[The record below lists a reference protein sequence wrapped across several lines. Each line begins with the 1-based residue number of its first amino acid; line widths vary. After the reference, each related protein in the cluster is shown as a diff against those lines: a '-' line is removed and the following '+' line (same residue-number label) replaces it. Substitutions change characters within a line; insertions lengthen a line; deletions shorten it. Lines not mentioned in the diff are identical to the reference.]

1 MRNYGR
7 LAQLGAFTVATAL
20 VTVAAATGA
29 GASAGTTITPTRE
42 TVADPFRTG
51 SEPSVTVAPD
61 GTVYESPIWGFTTT
75 QSFLDRSLDGGDT
88 FNTLSLAPGQGK
100 LDQCTGGGDSSI
112 ATGTYPG
119 DVWMIDLGVL
129 PEVPA
134 RVSNNHG
141 NSWSSSCLANF
152 ADGVNFFAD
161 RQWLST
167 DFKNNKMIYLYRD
180 TEGTTGEF
188 IKTADLPS
196 EPGTAGSAQINFKSL
211 CLNAEGVAAACV
223 RDTSTGGPPVTDNT
237 PTSPGYGTTY
247 MPQAAGN
254 GINIVRIRPGDAAKP
269 IDETPTIRTSVT
281 LFPVAAVDRAGTVY
295 LAWTDATSG
304 QYDVHYT
311 YSTDQGATWAPD
323 RIVNTPDTNVATTV
337 MPTIV
342 AGDNGKIDIAYYGSA
357 DTKDPTSNNGPWY
370 LEMDQIF
377 GANTD
382 NPVQTHTV
390 MSDRPVHNATV
401 CLSGLGCA
409 AKPGPA
415 GDRQL
420 GDFFLMTLDKSGRA
434 VIAFNDGD
442 NQLGRTSP
450 GGALPAPSFAHLVRQ
465 ATGPSL
471 YGGDVPPLPTP
482 TNSVS
487 VADHNN
493 PVPLALPT
501 GAVGANNDALKLLAS
516 STSYD
521 ASGNLVVTLHVKK
534 LDAIAAV
541 TPPALPAATF
551 MTRFIFHDAIYA
563 ISAETEGGQWRYF
576 AGPAAGLVAG
586 NTGEKAAY
594 YPATTSVTGS
604 VDTATNTIHIAVPP
618 SAVGAPTKADTLYSV
633 TSYALTHAVPTA
645 PVPPQAENYT
655 DFPQIADVLPAYNV
669 VAFQQ
674 ATLPESPLAIAL
686 PLVALLAI
694 ATGAG
699 IRRRSLGRTAA

>member
-1 MRNYGR
+1 MRVGAVLTAAA
-7 LAQLGAFTVATAL
+7 LATL
-20 VTVAAATGA
+20 AAATGA
-29 GASAGTTITPTRE
+29 GADSGTTITPSRE

-51 SEPSVTVAPD
+51 SEPSVAIAPD
-61 GTVYESPIWGFTTT
+61 GSVYESQIWGFTTT
-75 QSFLDRSLDGGDT
+75 QSFLQRSLDGGDT

-100 LDQCTGGGDSSI
+100 LDECTGGGDSSI

-119 DVWMIDLGVL
+119 DIWMIDLGVL

-167 DFKNNKMIYLYRD
+167 DLKNRKMIYLYRD

-188 IKTADLPS
+188 IKAADLPTG
-196 EPGTAGSAQINFKSL
+196 PGTAGSAQIDFRSL
-211 CLNAEGVAAACV
+211 CLNAQGVAAACV

-247 MPQAAGN
+247 MPQAISGGVN
-254 GINIVRIRPGDAAKP
+254 VVRIRPDDATKKV
-269 IDETPTIRTSVT
+269 DETPKIPTSVT

-295 LAWTDATSG
+295 LAWTDASTG
-304 QYDVHYT
+304 QFDVHYT
-311 YSTDQGATWAPD
+311 YSTDQGQTWAPA
-323 RIVNTPDTNVATTV
+323 RIVNSPDTNVATTV
-337 MPTIV
+337 MPAIV
-342 AGDNGKIDIAYYGSA
+342 AGDDGKIDIAYYGSS
-357 DTKDPTSNNGPWY
+357 DTADPTSNNGPWF
-370 LEMDQIF
+370 LDMDQIF
-377 GANTD
+377 GANTAD
-382 NPVQTHTV
+382 PVQTHVV

-401 CLSGLGCA
+401 CLSGLACA
-409 AKPGPA
+409 TKPGPA

-420 GDFFLMTLDKSGRA
+420 GDFFSMALDKDGRA
-434 VIAFNDGD
+434 VITYNDGD
-442 NQLGRTSP
+442 NQLGKTSP
-450 GGALPAPSFAHLVRQ
+450 GGALPAPSFADLVRQ

-471 YGGDVPPLPTP
+471 YGGNVPPLATP

-487 VADHNN
+487 VADHHN

-501 GAVGANNDALKLLAS
+501 GASGADNDSLKLLGS

-521 ASGNLVVTLHVKK
+521 ADGNLVITLHVKK

-541 TPPALPAATF
+541 TPPALPVATF
-551 MTRFIFHDAIYA
+551 MTRFIHHDAIYA

-586 NTGEKAAY
+586 NTGVKAAY
-594 YPATTSVTGS
+594 YPAATAVTGS
-604 VDTATNTIHIAVPP
+604 VDPATNTIRITVPA
-618 SAVGAPTKADTLYSV
+618 SAVGSPAKGDTLYSV

-645 PVPPQAENYT
+645 PIPPQAENYT
-655 DFPQIADVLPAYNV
+655 DWPQIADVLPAYNV
-669 VAFQQ
+669 SAEQQ
-674 ATLPESPLAIAL
+674 PTLPETSLTIAL
-686 PLVALLAI
+686 PLVALLAL
-694 ATGAG
+694 ATSFGL
-699 IRRRSLGRTAA
+699 RRRSVRRAAK